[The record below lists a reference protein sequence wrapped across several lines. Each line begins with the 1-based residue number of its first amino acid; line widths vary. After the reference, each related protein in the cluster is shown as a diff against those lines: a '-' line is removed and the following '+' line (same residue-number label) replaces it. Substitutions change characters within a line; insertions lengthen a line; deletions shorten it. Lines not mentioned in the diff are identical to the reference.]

1 MLHRIILALGLLMV
15 AQVSFAGK
23 VVIFDPKEAILRT
36 TFAQEKL
43 QAFESTPEFAKMK
56 AQFDSLNAEMEILNK
71 ELEKKSMTWGDEEK
85 TAHRAKMEGVAQ
97 DRQLAL
103 QQIKAEQN
111 NVLKEIFDKFQP
123 KLQDVVNKFMES
135 KGIDFMVRRE
145 AVAAVLNE
153 KSDVTEAVA
162 AELDKIK

>member
-1 MLHRIILALGLLMV
+1 MLHRLILAFALLMV

-23 VVIFDPKEAILRT
+23 VVIFDPKESILRT
-36 TFAQEKL
+36 KFAQEKL

-56 AQFDSLNAEMEILNK
+56 AQIDSLTAEMEILNN
-71 ELEKKSMTWGDEEK
+71 EREKNGMTWGEEQ
-85 TAHRAKMEGVAQ
+85 TAAHRGKMEAAAK
-97 DRQLAL
+97 DRQVAL

-111 NVLKEIFDKFQP
+111 KVLQEIFDKFQP
-123 KLQDVVNKFMES
+123 SLQDVVNQFMKE

-153 KSDVTEAVA
+153 KSDVTQDVA
-162 AELDKIK
+162 SELDKLK